1 MRLKVLAIS
10 DTHLG
15 EETSLLSFPQGLQH
29 VWSTLVQEFWGNLF
43 PEFDPDPKKDPR
55 KQVEI
60 EELILL
66 GDIADRTL
74 SSTSQ
79 IYNHCHAFSQMLGSV
94 AKIAKGVYVP
104 GNHDH
109 TMWTDY
115 VSARSGG
122 VDLHGVTAPSGD
134 PIVEQGE
141 RCDEKGSAEDILA
154 TFLGFPIGW
163 AWWEIAKEGDF
174 DFAVANPAYVKQ
186 IDGRTYVFT
195 HGTHFW
201 SEIASPL
208 WIRAP
213 GSRGLRLTDSFA
225 NQNRDQNTLGSFDA
239 RVRMRAGCP

>member
-29 VWSTLVQEFWGNLF
+29 VWSTLVHEFWGNLF

-79 IYNHCHAFSQMLGSV
+79 IYNHYHAFSQMLGSV

-122 VDLHGVTAPSGD
+122 VDLHGVIAPSGD

-141 RCDEKGSAEDILA
+141 RCDEKGSAEDNLHNLIVCPNAVLPIA
-154 TFLGFPIGW
+154 TRHAAVLG
-163 AWWEIAKEGDF
+163 
-174 DFAVANPAYVKQ
+174 
-186 IDGRTYVFT
+186 
-195 HGTHFW
+195 
-201 SEIASPL
+201 
-208 WIRAP
+208 
-213 GSRGLRLTDSFA
+213 
-225 NQNRDQNTLGSFDA
+225 TLGSRFLLRSLPDPRTYTA
-239 RVRMRAGCP
+239 PRIVAHRFLFRI